1 MNKPNPR
8 TMDATFSKYHPEDID
23 DFKCDE
29 ASKHIIRMAR
39 EMNTESL
46 VDNTPS
52 YAFSMDCSNYVHVC
66 PYRFLL
72 TPRSHS
78 DWAENDHW
86 LFCVRKILYDGVIR
100 NKGWERCYRC
110 NPKRLSPQEARKEIA
125 ARKIMRYLR
134 RKVPIIK
141 FKRSTTVFANLHIR
155 RGLPADIVSKCLS
168 HV

>member
-1 MNKPNPR
+1 M
-8 TMDATFSKYHPEDID
+8 AYYPEDIAE
-23 DFKCDE
+23 FKCDE

-39 EMNTESL
+39 EMNTDSL

-52 YAFSMDCSNYVHVC
+52 YEHTSISKWDCSNYVHVC

-100 NKGWERCYRC
+100 NKGWQHCYRC
-110 NPKRLSPQEARKEIA
+110 NPKGLKPEDFRKEIA

-141 FKRSTTVFANLHIR
+141 FKRSTTVYANLHIR
-155 RGLPADIVSKCLS
+155 RGLPADVVGKILS
-168 HV
+168 S